1 MKKETKTDERQFTDD
16 ELKQHAKEFV
26 DKWLPKWEK
35 YCTVCN
41 ACNCNCNDVCIKCG
55 CQF

>member
-1 MKKETKTDERQFTDD
+1 MKKGTKTDERQFTDD
-16 ELKQHAKEFV
+16 EIKQHAKEFV

-41 ACNCNCNDVCIKCG
+41 ACNCKCNDVCIKCG